1 MCGGSYEVGN
11 YASGSGGALA
21 EYINTYN
28 LTTQS
33 DMTIFY
39 YAGSGNSVKLSITAI
54 AVWFQLT
61 LYVTNHIRLGC
72 AVLKMYPATAVSFV
86 IK

>member
-1 MCGGSYEVGN
+1 MVIRKAVNINNSDVLCGESYEVGN

-33 DMTIFY
+33 DMTVFY
-39 YAGSGNSVKLSITAI
+39 YAGSGNSVKFSIIAI
-54 AVWFQLT
+54 AV
-61 LYVTNHIRLGC
+61 
-72 AVLKMYPATAVSFV
+72 
-86 IK
+86 

>member
-1 MCGGSYEVGN
+1 MVIRKAVNTNNGDVLCGESYDVGN
-11 YASGSGGALA
+11 YASGSSGALA

-33 DMTIFY
+33 DMTVFY

-54 AVWFQLT
+54 AV
-61 LYVTNHIRLGC
+61 
-72 AVLKMYPATAVSFV
+72 
-86 IK
+86 